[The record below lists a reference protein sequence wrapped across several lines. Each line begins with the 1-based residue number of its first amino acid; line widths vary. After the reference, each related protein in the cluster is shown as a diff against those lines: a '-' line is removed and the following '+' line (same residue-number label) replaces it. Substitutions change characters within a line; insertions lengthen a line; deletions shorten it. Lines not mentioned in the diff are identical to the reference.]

1 MVTEECSQL
10 SKFDKRLPED
20 VWAISILLI
29 TDIFQETVVS
39 RVEATRKKDDMIRKL
54 RSMIDIYNPPK
65 PKPLRKNPA
74 SPEKILPSP
83 EKVSFNN
90 TAFIDIVP
98 VVKAQSAKTVNVPD
112 LGDLKQADMK
122 TETEETVEADHIVID
137 TIYAPDEADTD
148 TDDEYQDTGPENDE
162 DDPGEEQEEEA
173 RVVKLEPRV
182 SKIHLNRFLK
192 DLTFKDEKTL
202 ASDRLKDI
210 KHKTKCRVC
219 QEEFQN
225 RQVYDKRRRK
235 SVHTAMPARHSWS
248 TRRSPAT
255 TTSSAAGTVARASGR
270 RYR

>member
-1 MVTEECSQL
+1 MVTEECYQL

-65 PKPLRKNPA
+65 PKPLRKSPA
-74 SPEKILPSP
+74 SPEKILSSP

-98 VVKAQSAKTVNVPD
+98 VVKAQSAKTINVPD

-148 TDDEYQDTGPENDE
+148 TDDKYQDTGPENDE
-162 DDPGEEQEEEA
+162 DDPIEEQEEEA

-192 DLTFKDEKTL
+192 DNLRT
-202 ASDRLKDI
+202 
-210 KHKTKCRVC
+210 
-219 QEEFQN
+219 
-225 RQVYDKRRRK
+225 RK
-235 SVHTAMPARHSWS
+235 LLP
-248 TRRSPAT
+248 
-255 TTSSAAGTVARASGR
+255 GTD
-270 RYR
+270 

>member
-1 MVTEECSQL
+1 M
-10 SKFDKRLPED
+10 
-20 VWAISILLI
+20 
-29 TDIFQETVVS
+29 
-39 RVEATRKKDDMIRKL
+39 EATRKKDDMIRKL

-74 SPEKILPSP
+74 SPEKILSSP

-112 LGDLKQADMK
+112 LGELKQADMK

-148 TDDEYQDTGPENDE
+148 TDDKYQDTGLENDE

-182 SKIHLNRFLK
+182 SKLHHSRF
-192 DLTFKDEKTL
+192 
-202 ASDRLKDI
+202 
-210 KHKTKCRVC
+210 
-219 QEEFQN
+219 
-225 RQVYDKRRRK
+225 
-235 SVHTAMPARHSWS
+235 
-248 TRRSPAT
+248 
-255 TTSSAAGTVARASGR
+255 
-270 RYR
+270 